1 MSSEPRG
8 RHPDPAGPGILLV
21 IAGPSGAGKTTLAH
35 HLVSVFPEA
44 CFSVSVTTR
53 PPRGSEQDGI
63 DYLFISDEEFD
74 GKLAEGYFLE
84 WAEVHGHRYG
94 TSAVWTRG
102 MLASGRSVILD
113 IDVQGAVQVRESFPG
128 AVLVFVL
135 PPSPAVLM
143 KRLLSRST
151 DAGDSVRLRLAAALT
166 EIGWMGVFDY
176 YIRNDSM
183 ENSLDQVEAIFRSE
197 LSRLSNRTMPPE
209 VRSYGPGR
217 FEGRGFWCGKTVVV
231 ASGPTRERID
241 DVRFVSNRS
250 SGRMGSGLAEAFRDA
265 GAKVVFITGPS
276 CQPPPSAVEVRRVES
291 ARDLLAEL
299 RRETGSADL
308 LVMAAAVADMR
319 PAGIIPGKI
328 PRGERL
334 TLEMEPVPDLLAALT
349 SSPGGGPP
357 CPVLAF
363 ALEYGEEGLE
373 RAVEKMRRKGASA
386 IFMNRGDQPGAGME
400 SLGNQGVL
408 LFDDGSR
415 IEIPPASKRFVAEQ
429 IAAAM
434 GRYRSGQGAGK

>member
-1 MSSEPRG
+1 M
-8 RHPDPAGPGILLV
+8 V

-35 HLVSVFPEA
+35 HLVKVFPEA
-44 CFSVSVTTR
+44 CFSVSATTR
-53 PPRGSEQDGI
+53 PPRGSEQDGV
-63 DYLFISDEEFD
+63 DYLFISDTEFD
-74 GKLAEGYFLE
+74 GKLTGGYFLE

-94 TSAVWTRG
+94 TSSEGTGR

-143 KRLLSRST
+143 KRLVSRST

-183 ENSLDQVEAIFRSE
+183 DSSLDQVESVFRSE
-197 LSRLSNRTMPPE
+197 LSRLSNRAMPPE
-209 VRSYGPGR
+209 ARAYGPDR
-217 FEGRGFWCGKTVVV
+217 FAGLEFWCGKKVVV
-231 ASGPTRERID
+231 ASGPTREFID

-250 SGRMGSGLAEAFRDA
+250 SGRMGSALAEAFRDA
-265 GAKVVFITGPS
+265 GATVLFITGLS
-276 CQPPPSAVEVRRVES
+276 CQPPPSAVETRKVAS
-291 ARDLLAEL
+291 ASDMLAAL
-299 RRETGSADL
+299 RRETGGADL

-319 PAGIIPGKI
+319 PARISAGKI

-334 TLEMEPVPDLLAALT
+334 TLELEPVPDLLAALAE
-349 SSPGGGPP
+349 SPGGAP

-363 ALEYGEEGLE
+363 ALEYGEDAIA
-373 RAVEKMRRKGASA
+373 RATGKMRSKGASA

-400 SLGNQGVL
+400 TPGNSGVL
-408 LFDDGSR
+408 LLDDGSSL
-415 IEIPPASKRFVAEQ
+415 EIPPASKRFVAEL

-434 GRYRSGQGAGK
+434 GRHLSPPGIGK